1 MFALTLLAENFM
13 LEKFALFYFN
23 SPFFKPYQLIS
34 YIFMHGG
41 FMHIL
46 FNMYSLYIFGS
57 VLESVWGGKKFFIY
71 YMVTGIGAA
80 LFHLFITYL
89 RIESGVLDPYLASI
103 IPMVGASGA
112 IYGLLLAYG
121 VLFPN
126 NVLTLFFPPVSLK
139 AKYMVFVFGGLE
151 FLLGL
156 GGSGDGVAHFAHLG
170 GMLFGFVILMI
181 WIYILS
187 YTLVIGIAINSDDYL
202 EDKKEIEVQ

>member
-1 MFALTLLAENFM
+1 MFRITPIVKHFIIINVIMFALTLLAENFM

-89 RIESGVLDPYLASI
+89 RIESGVLDPYLAAL

-181 WIYILS
+181 WKRGNKLY
-187 YTLVIGIAINSDDYL
+187 
-202 EDKKEIEVQ
+202 

>member
-1 MFALTLLAENFM
+1 MFRITPIVKHFIIINVIMFALTLLAENFM

-121 VLFPN
+121 VLLPN

-181 WIYILS
+181 WKRGNKLY
-187 YTLVIGIAINSDDYL
+187 
-202 EDKKEIEVQ
+202 

>member
-1 MFALTLLAENFM
+1 MFRITPIVKHFIIINVIMFVLTLLAENFM

-57 VLESVWGGKKFFIY
+57 VLEGVWGGKKFFIY

-181 WIYILS
+181 WKRGNKLY
-187 YTLVIGIAINSDDYL
+187 
-202 EDKKEIEVQ
+202 

>member
-1 MFALTLLAENFM
+1 MFRITPIVKHFIIINVIMFALTLLAENFM

-89 RIESGVLDPYLASI
+89 RIESGVLVPYLASI

-181 WIYILS
+181 WKRGNKLY
-187 YTLVIGIAINSDDYL
+187 
-202 EDKKEIEVQ
+202 

>member
-112 IYGLLLAYG
+112 IYGLLLA
-121 VLFPN
+121 
-126 NVLTLFFPPVSLK
+126 
-139 AKYMVFVFGGLE
+139 
-151 FLLGL
+151 
-156 GGSGDGVAHFAHLG
+156 
-170 GMLFGFVILMI
+170 
-181 WIYILS
+181 
-187 YTLVIGIAINSDDYL
+187 
-202 EDKKEIEVQ
+202 

>member
-181 WIYILS
+181 WKRGNKLY
-187 YTLVIGIAINSDDYL
+187 
-202 EDKKEIEVQ
+202 

>member
-1 MFALTLLAENFM
+1 MFRITPIVKHFIIINVIMFALTLMAENFM

-181 WIYILS
+181 WKRGNKLY
-187 YTLVIGIAINSDDYL
+187 
-202 EDKKEIEVQ
+202 

>member
-1 MFALTLLAENFM
+1 MFRITPIVKHFIIINVIMFVLTLLAENFM

-151 FLLGL
+151 FLLGF

-181 WIYILS
+181 WKRGNKLY
-187 YTLVIGIAINSDDYL
+187 
-202 EDKKEIEVQ
+202 

>member
-1 MFALTLLAENFM
+1 MFRITPIVKHFIIINVIMFALTLLAENFM

-103 IPMVGASGA
+103 IPMVGALGA

-181 WIYILS
+181 WKRGNKLY
-187 YTLVIGIAINSDDYL
+187 
-202 EDKKEIEVQ
+202 

>member
-1 MFALTLLAENFM
+1 MFRITPIVKHFIIINVIMFVLTLLAENFM

-151 FLLGL
+151 FLLGV

-181 WIYILS
+181 WKRGNKLY
-187 YTLVIGIAINSDDYL
+187 
-202 EDKKEIEVQ
+202 

>member
-1 MFALTLLAENFM
+1 MFRITPIVKHFIIINVIMFALTLLAENFM

-89 RIESGVLDPYLASI
+89 RIESSVLDPYLASI

-151 FLLGL
+151 FLLGV

-181 WIYILS
+181 WKRGNKLY
-187 YTLVIGIAINSDDYL
+187 
-202 EDKKEIEVQ
+202 

>member
-1 MFALTLLAENFM
+1 MFRITPIVKHFIIINVIMFALTLLAENFM

-46 FNMYSLYIFGS
+46 FNMYALYIFGS

-181 WIYILS
+181 WKRGNKLY
-187 YTLVIGIAINSDDYL
+187 
-202 EDKKEIEVQ
+202 

>member
-1 MFALTLLAENFM
+1 MFRITPIVKHFIIINVIMFALTLLAENFM

-156 GGSGDGVAHFAHLG
+156 GGSGDGVAHFADLG

-181 WIYILS
+181 WKRGNKLY
-187 YTLVIGIAINSDDYL
+187 
-202 EDKKEIEVQ
+202 

>member
-1 MFALTLLAENFM
+1 MFRITPIVKHFIIINVIMFALTLLAENFM

-34 YIFMHGG
+34 HIFMHGG

-89 RIESGVLDPYLASI
+89 RIESGVLDPYLVAL

-181 WIYILS
+181 WKRGNKLY
-187 YTLVIGIAINSDDYL
+187 
-202 EDKKEIEVQ
+202 

>member
-1 MFALTLLAENFM
+1 MFRITPIVKHFIIINVIMFALTLLAENFM

-139 AKYMVFVFGGLE
+139 AKYMVVVFGGLE
-151 FLLGL
+151 FLLGV

-181 WIYILS
+181 WKRGNKLY
-187 YTLVIGIAINSDDYL
+187 
-202 EDKKEIEVQ
+202 

>member
-1 MFALTLLAENFM
+1 MFRITPIVKHFIIMFALTLLAENFM

-181 WIYILS
+181 WKRGNKLY
-187 YTLVIGIAINSDDYL
+187 
-202 EDKKEIEVQ
+202 

>member
-1 MFALTLLAENFM
+1 MFRITPIVKHFIIINVIMFALTLLAENFM

-121 VLFPN
+121 VLSPN

-181 WIYILS
+181 WKRGNKLY
-187 YTLVIGIAINSDDYL
+187 
-202 EDKKEIEVQ
+202 

>member
-1 MFALTLLAENFM
+1 MFRITPIVKHFIIINVIMFALTLLAENFM

-151 FLLGL
+151 FLLGV

-181 WIYILS
+181 WKRGNKLY
-187 YTLVIGIAINSDDYL
+187 
-202 EDKKEIEVQ
+202 

>member
-1 MFALTLLAENFM
+1 MFRITPIVKHFIIINVIMFALTLLAEGFM

-34 YIFMHGG
+34 HIFMHGG

-89 RIESGVLDPYLASI
+89 RIESGVLDPYLAAL

-181 WIYILS
+181 WKRGNKLY
-187 YTLVIGIAINSDDYL
+187 
-202 EDKKEIEVQ
+202 

>member
-1 MFALTLLAENFM
+1 MFRITPIVKHFIIINVIMFALTLLAENFM

-23 SPFFKPYQLIS
+23 YPFFKPYQLIS

-151 FLLGL
+151 FLLGV

-181 WIYILS
+181 WKRGNKLY
-187 YTLVIGIAINSDDYL
+187 
-202 EDKKEIEVQ
+202 

>member
-1 MFALTLLAENFM
+1 MFRITPIVKHFIIINVIMFVLTLLAENFM

-57 VLESVWGGKKFFIY
+57 VLEGVWGGKKFFIY

-156 GGSGDGVAHFAHLG
+156 GGSSDGVAHFAHLG

-181 WIYILS
+181 WKRGNKLY
-187 YTLVIGIAINSDDYL
+187 
-202 EDKKEIEVQ
+202 

>member
-1 MFALTLLAENFM
+1 MFRITPIVKHFIIINVIMFALTLLAENFM

-23 SPFFKPYQLIS
+23 YPFFKPYQLIS

-151 FLLGL
+151 FLLGV
-156 GGSGDGVAHFAHLG
+156 GGSVDGVAHFAHLG

-181 WIYILS
+181 WKRGNKLY
-187 YTLVIGIAINSDDYL
+187 
-202 EDKKEIEVQ
+202 

>member
-1 MFALTLLAENFM
+1 MFRITPIVKHFIIINVIMFALTLLAENFM

-34 YIFMHGG
+34 HIFMHGG

-151 FLLGL
+151 FLLGV

-181 WIYILS
+181 WKRGNKLY
-187 YTLVIGIAINSDDYL
+187 
-202 EDKKEIEVQ
+202 

>member
-1 MFALTLLAENFM
+1 MFRITPIVKHFIIINVIMFVLTLLAENFM

-89 RIESGVLDPYLASI
+89 RIESGVLAPYLASI

-181 WIYILS
+181 WKRGNKLY
-187 YTLVIGIAINSDDYL
+187 
-202 EDKKEIEVQ
+202 

>member
-1 MFALTLLAENFM
+1 MFRITPIVKHFIIINVIMFALTLLAENFM

-151 FLLGL
+151 FLLGG

-181 WIYILS
+181 WKRGNKLY
-187 YTLVIGIAINSDDYL
+187 
-202 EDKKEIEVQ
+202 

>member
-1 MFALTLLAENFM
+1 MFRITPIVKHFIIINVIMFALTLLAENFM

-89 RIESGVLDPYLASI
+89 RIENGVLDPYLAAL

-151 FLLGL
+151 FLLGV

-181 WIYILS
+181 WKRGNKLY
-187 YTLVIGIAINSDDYL
+187 
-202 EDKKEIEVQ
+202 

>member
-1 MFALTLLAENFM
+1 MFRITPIVKHFIIINVIMFALTLLAENFM

-34 YIFMHGG
+34 HIFMHGG

-89 RIESGVLDPYLASI
+89 RIESGVLDPYLAAL

-126 NVLTLFFPPVSLK
+126 NVLTLLFPPVSLK

-151 FLLGL
+151 LLLGV

-170 GMLFGFVILMI
+170 GMLFGFVLLMI
-181 WIYILS
+181 WKRENKLY
-187 YTLVIGIAINSDDYL
+187 
-202 EDKKEIEVQ
+202 

>member
-1 MFALTLLAENFM
+1 MFRITPIVKHFIIINVIMFALTLLAENFM
-13 LEKFALFYFN
+13 MEKFALFYFN

-34 YIFMHGG
+34 HIFMHGG

-89 RIESGVLDPYLASI
+89 RIESGVLDPYLAAL

-151 FLLGL
+151 FLLGV

-181 WIYILS
+181 WKRGNKLY
-187 YTLVIGIAINSDDYL
+187 
-202 EDKKEIEVQ
+202 

>member
-1 MFALTLLAENFM
+1 MFRITPIVKHFIIINVIMFVLTLLAENFM

-181 WIYILS
+181 WKRGNKLY
-187 YTLVIGIAINSDDYL
+187 
-202 EDKKEIEVQ
+202 

>member
-1 MFALTLLAENFM
+1 MFRITPIVKHFIIINVIMFALTLLAEHFM

-170 GMLFGFVILMI
+170 VMLFGFVILMI
-181 WIYILS
+181 WKRGNKLY
-187 YTLVIGIAINSDDYL
+187 
-202 EDKKEIEVQ
+202 

>member
-1 MFALTLLAENFM
+1 MFRITPIVKHFIIINVIMFALTLLAENFM

-23 SPFFKPYQLIS
+23 SPFFKRYQLIS

-181 WIYILS
+181 WKRGNKLY
-187 YTLVIGIAINSDDYL
+187 
-202 EDKKEIEVQ
+202 

>member
-1 MFALTLLAENFM
+1 MFRITPIVKHFIIINVIMFVLTLLAEGFM

-181 WIYILS
+181 WKRGNKLY
-187 YTLVIGIAINSDDYL
+187 
-202 EDKKEIEVQ
+202 

>member
-1 MFALTLLAENFM
+1 MFRITPIVKHFIIINVIMFALTLLAENFM

-156 GGSGDGVAHFAHLG
+156 GVSGDGVAHFAHLG

-181 WIYILS
+181 WKRGNKLY
-187 YTLVIGIAINSDDYL
+187 
-202 EDKKEIEVQ
+202 

>member
-1 MFALTLLAENFM
+1 MFRITPIVKHFIIINVIMFALTLLAENFM

-89 RIESGVLDPYLASI
+89 RIESGVLDPYLSSI

-151 FLLGL
+151 FLLGV

-181 WIYILS
+181 WKRGNKLY
-187 YTLVIGIAINSDDYL
+187 
-202 EDKKEIEVQ
+202 

>member
-1 MFALTLLAENFM
+1 MFRITPIVKHFIIINVIMFALTLLAENFM

-89 RIESGVLDPYLASI
+89 RIESSVLDPYLASI

-181 WIYILS
+181 WKRGNKLY
-187 YTLVIGIAINSDDYL
+187 
-202 EDKKEIEVQ
+202 

>member
-1 MFALTLLAENFM
+1 MFRITPIVKHFIIINVIMFALTLLAENFM

-126 NVLTLFFPPVSLK
+126 TVLTLFFPPVSLK

-181 WIYILS
+181 WKRGNKLY
-187 YTLVIGIAINSDDYL
+187 
-202 EDKKEIEVQ
+202 

>member
-1 MFALTLLAENFM
+1 MFRITPIVKHFIIINVIMFALTLLAENFM

-46 FNMYSLYIFGS
+46 FNTYSLYIFGS

-181 WIYILS
+181 WKRGNKLY
-187 YTLVIGIAINSDDYL
+187 
-202 EDKKEIEVQ
+202 

>member
-1 MFALTLLAENFM
+1 MFRITPIVKHFIIINVIMFALTLLAENFM

-126 NVLTLFFPPVSLK
+126 NVLPLFFPPVSLK

-181 WIYILS
+181 WKRGNKLY
-187 YTLVIGIAINSDDYL
+187 
-202 EDKKEIEVQ
+202 

>member
-1 MFALTLLAENFM
+1 
-13 LEKFALFYFN
+13 
-23 SPFFKPYQLIS
+23 
-34 YIFMHGG
+34 MHGG

-181 WIYILS
+181 WKRGNKLY
-187 YTLVIGIAINSDDYL
+187 
-202 EDKKEIEVQ
+202 